1 MRFVNALAVTA
12 LTVTALAAAPAFAAE
27 TVSLPHFSNIQ
38 LRGGG
43 HVTVR
48 HGAAQSVTL
57 VKGSQEYTRLHMRD
71 GRELVIDACDKRCPS
86 RYDLEIDIV
95 TPDISGVAIDGGG
108 EIEAQSGFPAQ
119 DSISVAVNGGGD
131 IDLHA
136 IKAAAAH
143 AAVNGGGKIELT
155 AEHQLN
161 AAVAGGGEIVY
172 HGNPQVNE
180 AVQGGGSVERAGG

>member
-1 MRFVNALAVTA
+1 MRFVTTLAF
-12 LTVTALAAAPAFAAE
+12 AAAAASPALAAE
-27 TVSLPHFSNIQ
+27 TVSVPHFSQIE

-57 VKGSQEYTRLHMRD
+57 TSGSQKYTRFHMRD
-71 GRELVIDACDKRCPS
+71 SRSLIIDACDTRCPNV
-86 RYDLEIDIV
+86 YDLEIEIV
-95 TPDISGVAIDGGG
+95 TPDIDGVAIDGGG

-136 IKAAAAH
+136 IKANQAH

-155 AEHQLN
+155 AARQLN
-161 AAVAGGGEIVY
+161 AAVAGGGEILY